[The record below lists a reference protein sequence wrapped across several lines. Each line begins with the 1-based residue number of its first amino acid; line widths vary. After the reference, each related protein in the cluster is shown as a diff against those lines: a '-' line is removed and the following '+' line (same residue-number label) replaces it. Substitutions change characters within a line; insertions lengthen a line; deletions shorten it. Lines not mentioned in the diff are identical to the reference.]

1 MLDKI
6 SGRYGSHVR
15 HEINPHKYVAIGTV
29 FGRDTVMFERIN
41 MELNFSCLYVSEC
54 YWITSEFC
62 TVAGIR
68 EDDSFTA
75 INLLSCYIN
84 VL

>member
-15 HEINPHKYVAIGTV
+15 HEIDSQKYLARGTV
-29 FGRDTVMFERIN
+29 FETDTVMFGRIH
-41 MELNFSCLYVSEC
+41 MELNFSCLYIPEC
-54 YWITSEFC
+54 YWVISEFF

-68 EDDSFTA
+68 EDDSFIA
-75 INLLSCYIN
+75 MNLLSCSIN